1 MLKQKGVC
9 RLNYLSATLFIRC
22 KEILIILFLGCE
34 QEPLD
39 NILVNADEALV
50 NDLEFPTLNYVT
62 DLDIPDVM
70 GGLTAR
76 VPA

>member
-1 MLKQKGVC
+1 M
-9 RLNYLSATLFIRC
+9 
-22 KEILIILFLGCE
+22 GCE